1 MTTVY
6 IFAVPTTTPVWLNES
21 VSCST
26 AGCSASAT
34 FDLNGWVTWTAL
46 HLSIKNLI
54 GDFASST
61 EYADVYVG
69 GSDIGVDCSSGND
82 CLSTYTCLTDFDI
95 SSYVSSG
102 ASSVTITL
110 DASMRVD
117 ECTPMMS
124 ADIILIMLGA
134 TEATPTPTLTPIPTG
149 GKHIGK
155 NTVQAFLFAYWCRK
169 ELDRALYISV

>member
-1 MTTVY
+1 M
-6 IFAVPTTTPVWLNES
+6 
-21 VSCST
+21 
-26 AGCSASAT
+26 
-34 FDLNGWVTWTAL
+34 
-46 HLSIKNLI
+46 I
-54 GDFASST
+54 GDFESST

-69 GSDIGVDCSSGND
+69 GSDIGANCSSGND

-110 DASMRVD
+110 DASYDVD
-117 ECTPMMS
+117 ICTPMMS

-149 GKHIGK
+149 GKHIE
-155 NTVQAFLFAYWCRK
+155 NN
-169 ELDRALYISV
+169 SVGIFVCILLSYS